1 MVKIFGFDIP
11 INSKADRNKMDKA
24 FKKLLTFHGGEED
37 PWGLNLSKTRN
48 SLEFIWPLYKNYFKV
63 KVHGKK
69 NVRDVPYMVCSNHSG
84 QIAIDGM
91 LITVAFSLEMEH
103 PRILRS
109 MIERFMAAMP
119 FVGPW
124 SFEGGAV
131 LGDRQNCI
139 NLLKRKQ
146 SVLVFPEG
154 VRGVSKSTKDFYK
167 LQPFS
172 KGFFRLALQTGTPVL
187 PIAVIG
193 AEEFFPFVYQAKGL
207 AKMLGLPAIP
217 VSTNYIPLPSPV
229 DIYIG
234 EEYKMPDNLSADSPD
249 SLIDEHINN
258 IENIIKKMTSDG
270 LAKRRSLFSSKEE

>member
-1 MVKIFGFDIP
+1 MVKILGLDIP
-11 INSKADRNKMDKA
+11 INSKSDRLKINKA
-24 FKKLLTFHGGEED
+24 FKKLLKFHGGEED
-37 PWGLNLSKTRN
+37 PWGLNLKKTRN

-63 KVHGKK
+63 KVHGQN
-69 NVRDVPYMVCSNHSG
+69 NVKDRPYMVCSNHSG

-91 LITVAFSLEMEH
+91 LISVAFALEMEH
-103 PRILRS
+103 PRVLRS
-109 MIERFMAAMP
+109 MIERFMAALP

-154 VRGVSKSTKDFYK
+154 VSGVSKSTKDFYK

-172 KGFFRLALQTGTPVL
+172 KGFFRLALQTRTPVL
-187 PIAVIG
+187 PIAVVG

-207 AKMLGLPAIP
+207 AKMLRLPAIP
-217 VSTNYIPLPSPV
+217 LSANYFPLPSPV

-234 EEYKMPDNLSADSPD
+234 EEYAMPENLTPDSPD
-249 SLIDEHINN
+249 SLIDEHIKN
-258 IENIIKKMTSDG
+258 IEDIIKAMTAEG
-270 LAKRRSLFSSKEE
+270 LKKRRTLFSSEEL